1 MPIEINGQRY
11 YHTAEVCQRIGISRP
26 TLFRWLKR
34 GILEKSQ
41 KDRRGWR
48 LFTDDD
54 LSRLE
59 AETRRVDVVVHTNH
73 NSVS

>member
-11 YHTAEVCQRIGISRP
+11 YYTMEVCQRIGISRP

-34 GILEKSQ
+34 GILEKSY

-48 LFTDDD
+48 VFTQDD
-54 LSRLE
+54 LSRLVAE
-59 AETRRVDVVVHTNH
+59 AGRIDVILHTNH
-73 NSVS
+73 NGVR